1 MAGSYRE
8 NRDPYSDRDE
18 EQSGIVSM
26 LITLACLVASAA
38 LICTVVWAVTHRKSN
53 KDPLDISMSVT
64 PSLAET
70 LMNDQTSSGTE
81 TGPEK
86 DEDEDV
92 DPINGDVGMAF
103 NTVEEEVTAKDV
115 AVLRSVPNTD
125 GINTVL
131 GQLQNGQTVKRVGIN
146 KQTGW
151 SKVIYR
157 GQEVFAVTYT
167 LTKDLEYRSDDA
179 GEGENRV
186 TTADGRVI
194 IFKNCEDTVT
204 AKEVVNLR
212 TEPSTTQGAATVSC
226 QLSNGEKAKRTGF
239 SADSGWSRVEYNG
252 KVLYVVSSYI
262 QEVGD

>member
-38 LICTVVWAVTHRKSN
+38 LICTVVWAVTHRESV
-53 KDPLDISMSVT
+53 KDPVDLQM

-70 LMNDQTSSGTE
+70 LVDAQTPSSE
-81 TGPEK
+81 TGTDPE
-86 DEDEDV
+86 EDEEEAV
-92 DPINGDVGMAF
+92 DPINGDTSMAF
-103 NTVEEEVTAKDV
+103 NAVEEEVTAKDV
-115 AVLRSVPNTD
+115 AVLRSVPSTD

-131 GQLQNGQTVKRVGIN
+131 GQLQNGQTLKRVGIN

-157 GQEVFAVTYT
+157 EQEVYAVTYT
-167 LTKDLEYRSDDA
+167 LTKDLDYRSDGA

-186 TTADGRVI
+186 ATADGRVI
-194 IFKNCEDTVT
+194 IFKSCEDIVT

-212 TEPSTTQGAATVSC
+212 TEPSTSQGAATVSC
-226 QLSNGEKAKRTGF
+226 QLSNGETAKRTGF

-262 QEVGD
+262 QEVGQ